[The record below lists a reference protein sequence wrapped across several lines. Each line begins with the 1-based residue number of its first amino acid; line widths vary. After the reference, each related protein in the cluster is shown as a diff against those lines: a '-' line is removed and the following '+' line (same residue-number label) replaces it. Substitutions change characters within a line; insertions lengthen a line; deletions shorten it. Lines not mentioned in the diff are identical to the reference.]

1 MVDQETINKMLD
13 NITDPNQRD
22 LFGQIIRGDFIQQVK
37 CNSDECGGRVI
48 ARKTVNNVWVD
59 DFLEEDGEPVSGL
72 QSSRER
78 LDGATGFKCWCGQD
92 TLVASTEEGIITAN
106 VPSKEDLLK
115 IAQNIQDSD
124 VEDQKEFTVEDL

>member
-1 MVDQETINKMLD
+1 MVDQETIKKMLD
-13 NITDPNQRD
+13 NIQDPNQRY
-22 LFGQIIRGDFIQQVK
+22 LFGQIIRGDFVQQVK
-37 CNSDECGGRVI
+37 CNSEECNGRVI

-78 LDGATGFKCWCGQD
+78 LDGVTGFKCWCGQS

-115 IAQNIQDSD
+115 IAQNIQDSE